1 MLLETRALLLSFAD
15 PLMFVSLEGDAEL
28 GFVLSLLLVDVVTAE
43 FEDEKDGG
51 DAVDKGGGRVF
62 GRTGYL

>member
-1 MLLETRALLLSFAD
+1 MLLETRALLLS
-15 PLMFVSLEGDAEL
+15 LVESLIFVSVGGDVEP

-51 DAVDKGGGRVF
+51 DTVDEGGGRVF

>member
-1 MLLETRALLLSFAD
+1 
-15 PLMFVSLEGDAEL
+15 MFVSLEGDAEL
-28 GFVLSLLLVDVVTAE
+28 GFVLSLLLVDVVTVE

-51 DAVDKGGGRVF
+51 DALDEGGGMVF